1 MRKLTLLASV
11 AVSLLLAGCAKE
23 QKETL
28 SVIPVPLSADLQ
40 KGAFQLN
47 DQTKLWI
54 DAPQEDKTRL
64 ADYIAGS
71 PFQLD
76 AALEEVVDNVVILQ
90 QVDRLPDITSSEGY
104 VLEVTPKQVKIRAAS
119 GAGLF
124 YGVQTFLQMV
134 NEKKELPVGTV
145 TDEPRFAYRGM
156 MLDVSR
162 HFFDVNFVKKQI
174 DAFAYYKLNRLHLH
188 LTDAAG
194 WRIEIDKYPRLTE
207 FAAWREFPTWKEWW
221 NNGRQYSEEGSEN
234 AYGGYYTKED
244 IRELVAYAESRYI
257 TVIPEIEMPAH
268 SEEVLTAYPELSC
281 THEPYKQADFCV
293 GNEKTFEF
301 LENVLTEVMELF
313 PSEYIH
319 VGGDE
324 CPKVRWEKC
333 PKCQARI
340 KAEGIKGDKKH
351 SAEEYLQSYVISRME
366 KFVESK
372 GRHIIGWDE
381 ILEGGLAPNA
391 TVMSWRG
398 MDGGIEAAKQKH
410 NVVMTP
416 NTYVYLDYYQ
426 SADTDLEP
434 EAIGGYLPLEKV
446 YSFEPTAGISPEDQ
460 KYVIGAQA
468 NLWTEYIPTFSQVE
482 YMIMPRIDAVADIQ
496 WSDPSKKDYQTFL
509 PRVARMTQLYDRLG
523 YNYGKHIFDINASLT
538 TNTENG
544 TLDIALTKLG
554 EGDIYYTVD
563 GSDPTIA
570 SIKYEG
576 PVQINQDC
584 EFKAIVVRPNG
595 TSRIFSEDIFFN
607 KATMKPITLKEQ
619 PSKGYVFNGA
629 QVLVDGLRGGSNYK
643 TGHWLGFQG
652 KDLDATIDLKEPTE
666 IQKVSFN
673 TNVVKG
679 DWIMGA
685 SAVTVKVSDDG
696 KNFKEVASKKIP
708 ELPQNDKDGL
718 YPQEISFAPVKA
730 RYVEVII
737 NSSKLPKWHGGAG
750 SPAFLFVDEIEIL

>member
-244 IRELVAYAESRYI
+244 IRELVAYAESRESQWLYI
-257 TVIPEIEMPAH
+257 
-268 SEEVLTAYPELSC
+268 
-281 THEPYKQADFCV
+281 
-293 GNEKTFEF
+293 F
-301 LENVLTEVMELF
+301 L
-313 PSEYIH
+313 
-319 VGGDE
+319 
-324 CPKVRWEKC
+324 
-333 PKCQARI
+333 
-340 KAEGIKGDKKH
+340 
-351 SAEEYLQSYVISRME
+351 
-366 KFVESK
+366 
-372 GRHIIGWDE
+372 
-381 ILEGGLAPNA
+381 
-391 TVMSWRG
+391 
-398 MDGGIEAAKQKH
+398 
-410 NVVMTP
+410 
-416 NTYVYLDYYQ
+416 
-426 SADTDLEP
+426 
-434 EAIGGYLPLEKV
+434 
-446 YSFEPTAGISPEDQ
+446 
-460 KYVIGAQA
+460 
-468 NLWTEYIPTFSQVE
+468 
-482 YMIMPRIDAVADIQ
+482 
-496 WSDPSKKDYQTFL
+496 
-509 PRVARMTQLYDRLG
+509 
-523 YNYGKHIFDINASLT
+523 
-538 TNTENG
+538 
-544 TLDIALTKLG
+544 
-554 EGDIYYTVD
+554 
-563 GSDPTIA
+563 
-570 SIKYEG
+570 
-576 PVQINQDC
+576 
-584 EFKAIVVRPNG
+584 
-595 TSRIFSEDIFFN
+595 
-607 KATMKPITLKEQ
+607 
-619 PSKGYVFNGA
+619 
-629 QVLVDGLRGGSNYK
+629 
-643 TGHWLGFQG
+643 
-652 KDLDATIDLKEPTE
+652 
-666 IQKVSFN
+666 
-673 TNVVKG
+673 
-679 DWIMGA
+679 
-685 SAVTVKVSDDG
+685 
-696 KNFKEVASKKIP
+696 
-708 ELPQNDKDGL
+708 
-718 YPQEISFAPVKA
+718 
-730 RYVEVII
+730 
-737 NSSKLPKWHGGAG
+737 
-750 SPAFLFVDEIEIL
+750 